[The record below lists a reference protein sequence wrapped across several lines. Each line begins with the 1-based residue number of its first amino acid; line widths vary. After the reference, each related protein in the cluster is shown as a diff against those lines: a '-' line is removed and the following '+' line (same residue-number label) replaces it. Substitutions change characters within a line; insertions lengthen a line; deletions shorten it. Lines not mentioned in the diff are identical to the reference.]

1 MRAVAGEILCQ
12 YISWLAKK
20 VLFVLTEPLCKYV
33 ITYMKKRT
41 RKPQQERKAEIIE
54 ATLSLSAEVGPDQT
68 TTEAI
73 AQRIGLSQSAIFRH
87 FPTKTDIWNAVFA
100 KLSNQMEQ
108 GWGDAKGEKSAQ
120 QRIQS
125 VVLLQLRLVNSV
137 PALPSI
143 VFSRE
148 LHRGNTVLRMGVM
161 ALMKRFRETLK
172 THIASGIASGE
183 FCDDLDPQDAAL
195 LVISTLQGIV
205 MRWSLSGEAFDLID

>member
-1 MRAVAGEILCQ
+1 
-12 YISWLAKK
+12 
-20 VLFVLTEPLCKYV
+20 
-33 ITYMKKRT
+33 MKKRI

-68 TTEAI
+68 STEAI
-73 AQRIGLSQSAIFRH
+73 AERIGFSQSAIFRH

-108 GWGDAKGEKSAQ
+108 GWDGAKSEKSAQ
-120 QRIQS
+120 QRIQF
-125 VVLLQLRLVNSV
+125 VVLSQLRLVNSV

-161 ALMKRFRETLK
+161 ALMKRFRGILK
-172 THIASGIASGE
+172 THIERGIASGE

-195 LVISTLQGIV
+195 LVISTLQGV
-205 MRWSLSGEAFDLID
+205 VLRWSLSGEAFDLIDEGNRLIVLLLKGFERRDT